1 MAFTFKVPAYSSI
14 PPHSLGNLSS
24 EEPASI
30 PTFNWQMKE
39 LLHPENQPYVQL
51 SLKSL
56 KCLLTKAKGLPLHET
71 FYTTASNFGNIQ
83 FPHFPSWQ

>member
-56 KCLLTKAKGLPLHET
+56 KRLLTKAKGLLLHET